1 MERSSKVK
9 DFSDFFVRKFLE
21 PLVFPSKKGTR
32 PQQRKGQIKRFIVTK
47 GLQILL

>member
-9 DFSDFFVRKFLE
+9 ILVIFLLGNFLE

-32 PQQRKGQIKRFIVTK
+32 PQQRKGQSKRFIVTK
-47 GLQILL
+47 GLQRLL

>member
-9 DFSDFFVRKFLE
+9 ILVIFFWEFLE

-32 PQQRKGQIKRFIVTK
+32 PQQRKGQSKRFIVTK
-47 GLQILL
+47 GLQRFL